1 MMCTF
6 LGYSLILTID
16 KVLFSLC
23 LESEKDLE
31 EKKDPA
37 TVLADII
44 KLIEDEKDEVSLEKI
59 KEKMGDYLVS
69 NGSETDTVPSL
80 AINED

>member
-1 MMCTF
+1 MCTF

-44 KLIEDEKDEVSLEKI
+44 KLIEEEKDEVSLEKI